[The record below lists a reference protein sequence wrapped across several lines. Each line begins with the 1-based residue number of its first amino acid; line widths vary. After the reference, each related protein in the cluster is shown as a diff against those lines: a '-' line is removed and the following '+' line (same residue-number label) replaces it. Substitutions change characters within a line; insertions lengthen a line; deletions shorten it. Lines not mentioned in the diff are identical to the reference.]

1 MVGVGIKPLRRALAG
16 STFDGA
22 GLLNALPHPVIVVDA
37 QDDVAF
43 LNVAGEHFLRGSLA
57 SLAGTNLQNL
67 IPHDN
72 PVLSLVGKVRKSG
85 NSMTEHGV
93 RLTTPR
99 IGSHRV
105 SVDGAP
111 LADPPGHVIL
121 MFQEQTI
128 AGKIDRSITHR
139 GAARSVTALAAM
151 LGHEV
156 KNPLSG
162 IRGAAQ
168 LLDGLVAPEDRE
180 LTRLIVEEA
189 DRIVALVERMDVFTD
204 RPRLERRAVNIHE
217 VLDHVALLAKS
228 ASDKPV
234 RFEARYDPSLPPVF
248 GDRDQLVQIFLN
260 VIKNAVEAVD
270 NKDGEVII
278 STVFRHGVRL
288 AVPGSESRV
297 HLPLTVQIQDN
308 GPGIPDD
315 MRRHVF
321 DPFISTKPGGTGLGL
336 ALVAKFVDDHGG
348 VIDVESQ
355 PRRTVFSVMLPV
367 ILERGAFAH
376 ER

>member
-1 MVGVGIKPLRRALAG
+1 VIAAGLDLKLRPGVDASLD
-16 STFDGA
+16 SA

-37 QDDVAF
+37 RDNISF
-43 LNVAGEHFLRGSLA
+43 LNAAGEQFLAGSLA
-57 SLAGTNLQNL
+57 SLAGTNLQDL

-72 PVLSLVGKVRKSG
+72 PLLSLVGKVRKTG
-85 NSMTEHGV
+85 NSMTEHGI
-93 RLTTPR
+93 RLKTPR

-105 SVDGAP
+105 SVDAAPVGAP
-111 LADPPGHVIL
+111 AGGVVL
-121 MFQEQTI
+121 MLQAQTI

-189 DRIVALVERMDVFTD
+189 DRIVALLERMDVFTD
-204 RPRLERRAVNIHE
+204 RPWLERQPVNIHE
-217 VLDHVALLAKS
+217 VLDHVILLQKS
-228 ASDKPV
+228 AQTKPV
-234 RFEARYDPSLPPVF
+234 RFEVRYDPSLPPVY
-248 GDRDQLVQIFLN
+248 GDRDQLIQIFLN
-260 VIKNAVEAVD
+260 LLKNAVEAVD
-270 NKDGEVII
+270 NEGGEII
-278 STVFRHGVRL
+278 VQTAYQHGVRF
-288 AVPGSESRV
+288 AVPGSESQM
-297 HLPLTVQIQDN
+297 HLPLSVQIQDN

-315 MRRHVF
+315 MRRHMF
-321 DPFISTKPGGTGLGL
+321 DPFITTKPGGTGLGL
-336 ALVAKFVDDHGG
+336 ALVAKYVDDHGG

-367 ILERGAFAH
+367 ILKPEGGTDGR
-376 ER
+376 